1 MRTAKERKNE
11 YTPPG
16 VQITPEVVERFLE
29 HQRQKLLAEDTIGR
43 YTLGLQ
49 KLQIY
54 LEPTGVL
61 ELGMLE
67 NWKKELQRAGYSVG
81 TINLNLSIANNLL
94 DFLRRGDLK
103 AEPLPADVQAGPE
116 ITRGEYLR
124 LLQTARLAG
133 NERAYLLIK
142 LFGVVPLSAND
153 LGAVTVEAVRAGHL
167 QVFSGKTPQMLY
179 IPAALAKEL
188 LSYAR
193 GHGIRA
199 GAIFRS
205 RVDTLYSR
213 SRVTVEMQKIAADA
227 RISPEKA
234 TPRALK
240 KLCRRTMDEIDEKL
254 RILALQNYEALLN
267 SEQKAIGWEERGM
280 ANM

>member
-16 VQITPEVVERFLE
+16 VQITPEAVERFLE

-193 GHGIRA
+193 EHGIRA
-199 GAIFRS
+199 GAIFR
-205 RVDTLYSR
+205 
-213 SRVTVEMQKIAADA
+213 
-227 RISPEKA
+227 
-234 TPRALK
+234 
-240 KLCRRTMDEIDEKL
+240 
-254 RILALQNYEALLN
+254 
-267 SEQKAIGWEERGM
+267 
-280 ANM
+280 